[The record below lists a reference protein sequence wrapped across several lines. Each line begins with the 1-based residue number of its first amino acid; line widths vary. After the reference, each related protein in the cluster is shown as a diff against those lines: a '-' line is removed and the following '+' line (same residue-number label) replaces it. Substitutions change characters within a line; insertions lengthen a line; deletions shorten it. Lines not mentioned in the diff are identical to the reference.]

1 MSCTNPIYALNLGI
15 QDNGKMKVK
24 ILPKRYDLYSR
35 EQLYSRYGTSAL
47 MALPCGKCLS
57 CLMTRANTW
66 AVRCVLEASL
76 YDQNYFVTLT
86 YDEAHVPFT
95 SFKVKKDF
103 QDFMKRLRKFYPGVR
118 YFACCERGEHTHRLH
133 IHAILFNLPLTDLKL
148 VGKRDVGYCWK
159 SKKLEEIWSKG
170 LTDLGEVTLS
180 SARYVARYAQ
190 KKLFNPDAKND
201 EWLVMSL
208 KPGIAQR
215 YFEEHF
221 QDIYKTDQIY
231 FNFGNKTRVRPPRY
245 FDKLLERIDSQYYE
259 KIKTERTSEMNLS
272 LFDSLI
278 RYNMKHA
285 EDLYVL
291 EANNAIAKFTK
302 MKKRGM

>member
-1 MSCTNPIYALNLGI
+1 MSCTSPIYALDFGL
-15 QDNGKMKVK
+15 QENGKRLIK
-24 ILPKRYDLYSR
+24 ILPKRFDLYSR
-35 EQLYSRYGTSAL
+35 EQLYQRYGTDHL
-47 MALPCGKCLS
+47 LALPCGKCLS

-86 YDEAHVPFT
+86 YDDMHLPSSSEM
-95 SFKVKKDF
+95 VKRDF
-103 QDFMKRLRKFYPGVR
+103 QKFMKRLRKLYPDVR
-118 YFACCERGEHTHRLH
+118 YFACCERGETTHRLH
-133 IHAILFNLPLTDLKL
+133 IHCILFNLPLTDLKF
-148 VGKRDVGYCWK
+148 VGKRSVGYCWK
-159 SKKLEEIWSKG
+159 SKVLEDTWSYG

-190 KKLFNPDAKND
+190 KKLFNPDAKKD

-272 LFDSLI
+272 LFDSLL
-278 RYNMKHA
+278 RYEMKHA
-285 EDLYVL
+285 EDLYAL
-291 EANNAIAKFTK
+291 EADNVIAKMK
-302 MKKRGM
+302 NMKKKGL